1 MMMNQYEYQ
10 AHAQSG
16 QQTNAMGIAG
26 FVCSLVGLV
35 GIGSL
40 SPVGLILSLI
50 GLGREPRGLAIAGV
64 ILGVLG
70 TCGWGIFWLIWIV
83 LIAAGVGIALSA
95 AAFFA
100 LSEPV
105 RGELTVD
112 MGVIAAAIE
121 NYRER
126 EGYLPANLTL
136 LGLDEQALADP
147 WGNQYH
153 YAFLEESPGYDLI
166 SYGEDGQFGT
176 DDDISLSK
184 LPEYWTGA
192 PFFAVEAADQNG
204 RVTVNLSGRKVD
216 VVGDEKQGAV
226 KIDLGDR
233 VIEIIGDDNGGRVV
247 TRAKTG
253 QPAAAADTPDA
264 QAAPQDEPAA
274 LDSPADEGSSVDTA
288 DEPLTGP

>member
-10 AHAQSG
+10 AHGRSG
-16 QQTNAMGIAG
+16 QQSNAMGIAG

-35 GIGSL
+35 SVGSL

-70 TCGWGIFWLIWIV
+70 TCGWGIFWLIWIL
-83 LIAAGVGIALSA
+83 LIAAGVGIALGA

-136 LGLDEQALADP
+136 LGLDEQALTDP

-153 YAFLEESPGYDLI
+153 YVFLEESPGYDLI
-166 SYGEDGQFGT
+166 SYGKDGQFGT
-176 DDDISLSK
+176 DDDILLSK
-184 LPEYWTGA
+184 LPEYWASA
-192 PFFAVEAADQNG
+192 PFLSVEAADQNG

-226 KIDLGDR
+226 RIDLGDR

-253 QPAAAADTPDA
+253 QPAAAATADT
-264 QAAPQDEPAA
+264 QAAPQDESDA
-274 LDSPADEGSSVDTA
+274 LDSPADEGSSVETA
-288 DEPLTGP
+288 DESPAGL